1 MRGCGSVVT
10 QIFESMAD
18 STHSCQ
24 PRWAS
29 LAKKALGTAVVMGVL
44 GAGQAQALVVTV
56 DNQQWDVTTFEGTYN
71 KNDTLL
77 QDQEWWGNQDTAEK
91 FASAVGNGLNFP
103 NLSLGTVVGVGPY
116 FAFNESQV
124 NLIFFRVN
132 VVNASAEIEFFG
144 TSTTSPSFR
153 VSRSTNLTWAT
164 ATRAT
169 ATRAVPGPLPIL
181 GVAAAFGFSRK
192 LRKRI
197 KLHQGTDAVS
207 TLTGS

>member
-1 MRGCGSVVT
+1 MTGPASKNQPHISVAGNT
-10 QIFESMAD
+10 F
-18 STHSCQ
+18 HR

-44 GAGQAQALVVTV
+44 GAGSAQALVVTV
-56 DNQQWDVTTFEGTYN
+56 DNQQWDVTTFKGKYN
-71 KNDTLL
+71 NNIELL
-77 QDQEWWGNQDTAEK
+77 QRQVWWGNQDTAEK

-103 NLSLGTVVGVGPY
+103 NRRFIAGPQGTAGPF
-116 FAFNESQV
+116 FAFSEVQFGKRLV
-124 NLIFFRVN
+124 NR
-132 VVNASAEIEFFG
+132 SAEIKIAGISF
-144 TSTTSPSFR
+144 TSPSFP

-164 ATRAT
+164 ATRAVPGAT

-197 KLHQGTDAVS
+197 KLHKGTSDISSSA
-207 TLTGS
+207 GA

>member
-1 MRGCGSVVT
+1 MLVFK
-10 QIFESMAD
+10 IFELMAD

-29 LAKKALGTAVVMGVL
+29 LAKKALGTAAVMGVL

-71 KNDTLL
+71 NNIPLL
-77 QDQEWWGNQDTAEK
+77 QSQEWWDIQATAEK

-103 NLSLGTVVGVGPY
+103 NLLGTAGPY
-116 FAFNESQV
+116 FAFSEGQFNLGLLGTVRWV
-124 NLIFFRVN
+124 NR
-132 VVNASAEIEFFG
+132 SAAIEILG
-144 TSTTSPSFR
+144 TSTISPSFP
-153 VSRSTNLTWAT
+153 VSRSTNLTW
-164 ATRAT
+164 AT

-197 KLHQGTDAVS
+197 KLHKGTSAVS
-207 TLTGS
+207 TPPGS

>member
-1 MRGCGSVVT
+1 MRGCGSVVI

-44 GAGQAQALVVTV
+44 GAGSAQALVVDV
-56 DNQQWDVTTFEGTYN
+56 DGQQWEVTTFTGTYDN
-71 KNDTLL
+71 NVTLL
-77 QDQEWWGNQDTAEK
+77 QNQEWWGNQATAEK
-91 FASAVGNGLNFP
+91 FASAVGDDLNFP
-103 NLSLGTVVGVGPY
+103 NLFGTVGPY
-116 FAFNESQV
+116 FAFSEGQRNFGR
-124 NLIFFRVN
+124 LGTLRW
-132 VVNASAEIEFFG
+132 VNASAEIVILG
-144 TSTTSPSFR
+144 TSSDPNVFR
-153 VSRSTNLTWAT
+153 NTNVTW
-164 ATRAT
+164 AT

-197 KLHQGTDAVS
+197 KLHKGTSAVS
-207 TLTGS
+207 TPPGA

>member
-1 MRGCGSVVT
+1 MRGCGSVVI

-71 KNDTLL
+71 NNIPLL
-77 QDQEWWGNQDTAEK
+77 QSQEWWDIQATAEK

-103 NLSLGTVVGVGPY
+103 NLFGTVGPY
-116 FAFNESQV
+116 FAFRESQV
-124 NLIFFRVN
+124 NLGFTRFN
-132 VVNASAEIEFFG
+132 VVNSNVETVLGINTDLPARLTA
-144 TSTTSPSFR
+144 
-153 VSRSTNLTWAT
+153 NLTW
-164 ATRAT
+164 AT

-181 GVAAAFGFSRK
+181 GLAAAFGFSRK
-192 LRKRI
+192 LRKRM
-197 KLHQGTDAVS
+197 KR
-207 TLTGS
+207 